1 MGAATAMANMPLS
14 ALKSNS
20 PFKAREITVPAI
32 VRLSDKV
39 ATTNVP
45 ILAPRL
51 DPVISP

>member
-32 VRLSDKV
+32 VRASDKI
-39 ATTNVP
+39 ATTHVP
-45 ILAPRL
+45 ILTPRL
-51 DPVISP
+51 NSVIGR